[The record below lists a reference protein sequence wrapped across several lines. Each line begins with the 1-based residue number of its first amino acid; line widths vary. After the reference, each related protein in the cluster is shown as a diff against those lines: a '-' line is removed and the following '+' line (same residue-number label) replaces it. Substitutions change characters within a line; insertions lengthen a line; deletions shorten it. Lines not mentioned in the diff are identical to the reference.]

1 MEDHLRYT
9 SPLVTTIGEV
19 IELTQGSQSGFSD
32 DGGHAGYKEEGGS
45 CRPNQIEIPHR
56 ETK

>member
-1 MEDHLRYT
+1 MDHHQSYS
-9 SPLVTTIGEV
+9 SPSITTIGEV
-19 IELTQGSQSGFSD
+19 VELTQGSGSGFSD
-32 DGGHAGYKEEGGS
+32 DSSGYKTEGGS